1 MKILVCVKAVP
12 DPESLITIDDPEK
25 WVTVDPSVPLRMNRF
40 DEFALEEALLIKEA
54 FPPTVI
60 DAITVGSAL
69 SESVLV
75 RSMGMGANHGIRIPY
90 EHDGY
95 VSPNA
100 IAFLIA
106 ASAQGKGY
114 DLILTGIMAEDD
126 LSGQVGPMIAERLSM
141 PHATSVILERVSP
154 EKKCVYV
161 EREMEGGQRDC
172 LELCLPALLTIQ
184 SGINRPRYPSLS
196 KMLRARAHPLEI
208 IDSGRLERPES
219 REEVLQVGYPQKS
232 RSGRVLQGTRQETA
246 AQLMHILVERS
257 FIQRS

>member
-12 DPESLITIDDPEK
+12 DPESLITVNHSEK

-40 DEFALEEALLIKEA
+40 DEFAVEEALLIKEA

-75 RSMGMGANHGIRIPY
+75 RSMGMGADHGIRIPC

-95 VSPNA
+95 VSPNV

-106 ASAQGKGY
+106 AWAQGKGY

-126 LSGQVGPMIAERLSM
+126 LCGQVGPMIAEHLSM

-154 EKKCVYV
+154 EKRCVNV

-172 LELCLPALLTIQ
+172 LELRLPALLTIQ

-196 KMLRARAHPLEI
+196 KMLRAKAHPLEI
-208 IDSGRLERPES
+208 IDSGRLGRPEPP
-219 REEVLQVGYPQKS
+219 EEVLRVGYPQKS
-232 RSGRVLQGTRQETA
+232 RSGRVLQGNREEKA
-246 AQLMHILVERS
+246 VQLLDILVERS
-257 FIQRS
+257 FIKR